1 MNALKSILC
10 LFIILILSGCS
21 NNSPS
26 DLEAAP
32 ISTNFTYQNS
42 VKAIIANN
50 CLNCHGTIPSN
61 GAPMSLT
68 TYENVKNA
76 VLTQGLINR
85 LNLPQGNI
93 QKMPLGAAK
102 LTQTQIDAVTN
113 WQVQNFQN

>member
-21 NNSPS
+21 NTSPS
-26 DLEAAP
+26 DLQEASP
-32 ISTNFTYQNS
+32 ISNVTYQNS
-42 VKAIIANN
+42 VKAIVASN
-50 CLNCHGTIPSN
+50 CLNCHGTIPTN

-76 VLTQGLINR
+76 VLTQGLITR

-93 QKMPLGAAK
+93 LKMPLGAAK
-102 LTQTQIDAVTN
+102 LSQTQIDAVTK
-113 WQVQNFQN
+113 WQIQNFQN